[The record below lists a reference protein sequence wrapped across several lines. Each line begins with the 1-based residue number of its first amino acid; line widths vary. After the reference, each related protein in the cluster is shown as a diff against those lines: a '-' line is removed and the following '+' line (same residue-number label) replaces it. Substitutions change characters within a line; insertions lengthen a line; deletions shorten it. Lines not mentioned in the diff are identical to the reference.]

1 MQERPEFHVT
11 AGVLSDAEGRV
22 LVAQRPSGKHLAGRW
37 EFPGGKLHEGELPLD
52 GLKRELGEELGI
64 EVESAEPLVRLLHEY
79 PDRRV
84 LLDVWRVQR
93 YAGTVQGLDGQAL
106 DWVKPDRLPSID
118 LLEAD
123 RPIITALRLPRR
135 ARCVHGL
142 DGLVQAGRGR
152 TPEALFWRPQRADR
166 DAPETKEA
174 VAAARR
180 AGHRVLVAGEGVEA
194 ALMAATTLADG
205 LLLEPTGAQVSL
217 DPGGSFIC
225 GALCRTPSAAKAAVK
240 AGAHFIVL
248 ALAGEPA
255 NEQRF
260 APVFQYLGVPGY
272 LGWYT
277 TGKGALER
285 ARASWAHGCA
295 IGPFSK
301 PAG

>member
-1 MQERPEFHVT
+1 
-11 AGVLSDAEGRV
+11 VLSDAEGRV
-22 LVAQRPSGKHLAGRW
+22 LVAQRPPGKHLAGRW

-52 GLKRELGEELGI
+52 GLKRELAEELGVA
-64 EVESAEPLVRLLHEY
+64 VEAAEPLIRLLHDY

-84 LLDVWRVQR
+84 LLDVWQVTR
-93 YAGTVQGLDGQAL
+93 YTGTVQGLDRQAL

-142 DGLVQAGRGR
+142 AGLIQAARGK
-152 TPEALFWRPQRADR
+152 TPEALFWRPERADR
-166 DAPETKEA
+166 DAVETKEA

-180 AGHRVLVAGEGVEA
+180 AGHRVLVSGEGVEA

-205 LLLEPTGAQVSL
+205 LLLEPTSAQVSL

-225 GALCRTPSAAKAAVK
+225 GALCRTPSAARAAVK

-248 ALAGEPA
+248 SLPEEPA
-255 NEQRF
+255 HEERF
-260 APVFQYLGVPGY
+260 APVLQVLGVPAY
-272 LGWYT
+272 LGWYRDHRRL
-277 TGKGALER
+277 AR
-285 ARASWAHGCA
+285 ARTSWAHGCA

>member
-1 MQERPEFHVT
+1 MEGRPELHVT

-22 LVAQRPSGKHLAGRW
+22 LVAKRPPGKHLAGRW
-37 EFPGGKLHEGELPLD
+37 EFPGGKLQDGELPID
-52 GLKRELGEELGI
+52 GLKRELGEELGVT
-64 EVESAEPLVRLLHEY
+64 VESAEPLVRLLHEY

-84 LLDVWRVQR
+84 LLDVWRVTR
-93 YAGTVQGLDGQAL
+93 YTGTVQALDGQAL

-123 RPIITALRLPRR
+123 RPIITALRLPRQ
-135 ARCVHGL
+135 ARCIHGL
-142 DGLVQAGRGR
+142 GELVAAARR
-152 TPEALFWRPQRADR
+152 KTPEALFWRPQGADR
-166 DAPETKEA
+166 DAVETREA

-180 AGHRVLVAGEGVEA
+180 AGHRVLVSGEGVEA

-205 LLLEPTGAQVSL
+205 MLLEPTGARVSL

-255 NEQRF
+255 YEQRF
-260 APVFQYLGVPGY
+260 APVFQYLG
-272 LGWYT
+272 WYT
-277 TGKGALER
+277 GNGALAR
-285 ARASWAHGCA
+285 ARTSWAHGCA